1 MCFAQQHQASF
12 MLLSCSCAGFVCCG
26 PWNTVNTGSQSDGQS
41 NDIMCVMFVILQVL
55 GLSDEDA
62 APVHI
67 EVGRRLSRIGFEYK
81 VIQVTCGHTIT

>member
-1 MCFAQQHQASF
+1 
-12 MLLSCSCAGFVCCG
+12 
-26 PWNTVNTGSQSDGQS
+26 
-41 NDIMCVMFVILQVL
+41 MFVILQVL

-81 VIQVTCGHTIT
+81 VIPVTLVTLLRNLLVTACGSVS

>member
-1 MCFAQQHQASF
+1 VFK
-12 MLLSCSCAGFVCCG
+12 
-26 PWNTVNTGSQSDGQS
+26 D
-41 NDIMCVMFVILQVL
+41 VL

-81 VIQVTCGHTIT
+81 DRCEQQL